1 MANIKLPII
10 QGNANY
16 KYSIT
21 LNGATFFIKF
31 QFNKVI
37 DKFTMS
43 LFDQN
48 EDVIFAGRAV
58 VLGTSNLF
66 RGSDARIPS
75 DFVFALDLTETHTE
89 PNFENIGDSVQVVYV
104 GEL

>member
-1 MANIKLPII
+1 MAVINLPII
-10 QGNANY
+10 KGNANY

-21 LNGATFFIKF
+21 LNGTIFFLKF
-31 QFNKVI
+31 QFNNVL

-48 EDVIFAGRAV
+48 EDVLFAGRAV

-66 RGSDARIPS
+66 RGADERIPS
-75 DFVFALDLTETHTE
+75 DFVFAVDLTETHTE

-104 GEL
+104 GKL